1 MNTAAIYIYL
11 ASVINALD
19 NFLTLLSFVG
29 LISWTIY
36 TLFYYV
42 ECDRYHGKT
51 WVVIWSIA
59 ALFVTVFIPSTKTMY
74 MMAGAVLGEKAIES
88 EIGQQTFEL
97 IQLKIKEELDNMR
110 KTK

>member
-11 ASVINALD
+11 ANVLSSLD
-19 NFLTLLSFVG
+19 FFLGLLGILG
-29 LISWTIY
+29 LVSWG
-36 TLFYYV
+36 LFTGVYFI
-42 ECDRYHGKT
+42 DRDKYHGKN
-51 WVVIWSIA
+51 WILLGSIA
-59 ALFVTVFIPSTKTMY
+59 LLAVTVFIPSTKTMY

-88 EIGQQTFEL
+88 ELGQQTFEL

>member
-19 NFLTLLSFVG
+19 VFLSLLAILG
-29 LISWTIY
+29 LVSWTVY

-51 WVVIWSIA
+51 WVVICSIA

-110 KTK
+110 RTK

>member
-11 ASVINALD
+11 ASVIQGLGI
-19 NFLTLLSFVG
+19 FLTFVG
-29 LISWTIY
+29 LFGFLGWLGY
-36 TLFYYV
+36 TLFYFI
-42 ECDRYHGKT
+42 ERDKYHGKN

-59 ALFVTVFIPSTKTMY
+59 TLFVTVFIPSTKTMY